1 MTHPLFFSSSDFT
14 DESEAVLLIGLL
26 TEFRRIL
33 AAGQWLTPY
42 ICSCCFF
49 LSRRFRRWRRFFFV
63 GLFLSH
69 RFTQIYTDFF
79 HRKVFHRISR
89 MNRKAF
95 LLIGLLTDFRGY
107 LAAGQ
112 WLAPDMCCYCFLSRR
127 FRRWRRF
134 FFVGLFCPTDFTDLH
149 RFFSSEGF
157 SSDFTDESE
166 GILAYRIT
174 HGFSQIF
181 GRWPMAG
188 ARYVLLCFWS
198 RRFRRWRRFFFVWL
212 FLSHRFHR
220 YTQIFLNLRWIALS
234 DLRGYLQ
241 RPNRSPP
248 RNSVSNRRNKKSP
261 NKFRVIR
268 WWKNLRHLRNLRD
281 LKNVPRKICVDLW
294 NLWDF
299 FRSQGVSVTTEQ
311 VASAKFR
318 E

>member
-95 LLIGLLTDFRGY
+95 LLIGLLTDFRRY

-112 WLAPDMCCYCFLSRR
+112 WLAPDMCC
-127 FRRWRRF
+127 
-134 FFVGLFCPTDFTDLH
+134 FVFGHADFADDADFSSCDYFCPTDFTDIH
-149 RFFSSEGF
+149 RFFWISG
-157 SSDFTDESE
+157 ESLCPISG
-166 GILAYRIT
+166 GICNDRT
-174 HGFSQIF
+174 
-181 GRWPMAG
+181 GR
-188 ARYVLLCFWS
+188 
-198 RRFRRWRRFFFVWL
+198 
-212 FLSHRFHR
+212 
-220 YTQIFLNLRWIALS
+220 LREIPWVIAAT
-234 DLRGYLQ
+234 
-241 RPNRSPP
+241 
-248 RNSVSNRRNKKSP
+248 
-261 NKFRVIR
+261 
-268 WWKNLRHLRNLRD
+268 RNLRINFVSSD
-281 LKNVPRKICVDLW
+281 DEKICVICEIC
-294 NLWDF
+294 
-299 FRSQGVSVTTEQ
+299 VT
-311 VASAKFR
+311 
-318 E
+318 